1 MGCLRSKTQVLAE
14 HHISNMDDIDDSVMD
29 LLLKKNGEMGSV
41 YHFVDLWRR
50 GQTMIEHENIKE
62 RL

>member
-1 MGCLRSKTQVLAE
+1 
-14 HHISNMDDIDDSVMD
+14 MDDIDDSVMD